1 MSGCAPRA
9 REDIVRPPRLIGAS
23 GRPLNFTVRSH
34 FGEIQ
39 RREELGRCFGWLC
52 GVRTVADSV
61 VLRASSFGAS
71 DVRVWPPRL
80 RWASGRVPVASVRQR
95 STSRQAA
102 SLIASMGTL
111 NAEAFFACDAQAA
124 RAQWWL

>member
-39 RREELGRCFGWLC
+39 RREELGGCFDWFC
-52 GVRTVADSV
+52 GARRVADSV
-61 VLRASSFGAS
+61 VWRASSFGAT
-71 DVRVWPPRL
+71 DVRVRPL
-80 RWASGRVPVASVRQR
+80 GVLSSGLKLASVAGAVPHAH
-95 STSRQAA
+95 SGE
-102 SLIASMGTL
+102 L
-111 NAEAFFACDAQAA
+111 
-124 RAQWWL
+124 